1 MFVVLGLYSLL
12 KGVDKMLALQMLIFA
27 VVQIPLIYSAEV
39 HHLAALTILKGN
51 GSAAAFSES
60 QRIAQMKVALDA
72 YDNGTSVT
80 EIFMGLWL
88 FPLAAL
94 IYRSNFLPRFLGILL
109 VPAGSAYFV
118 ESVTWLLLPGYG
130 HVVSRFSSPLRAVEL
145 VIPLWLLI
153 MGAKDQPLAE

>member
-1 MFVVLGLYSLL
+1 
-12 KGVDKMLALQMLIFA
+12 
-27 VVQIPLIYSAEV
+27 
-39 HHLAALTILKGN
+39 
-51 GSAAAFSES
+51 
-60 QRIAQMKVALDA
+60 MKVALDA